1 MMIRVLFVCYG
12 NICRSPMAKAIFQRL
27 VDQAGL
33 SDQIE
38 VDSAGTSDLNVGR
51 PAHRGTREVLSQHGI
66 AYAGRAR
73 QVTLADLHTA
83 DYVVIMDTHNAQD
96 LFAMAGEWALDGKL
110 RLLLEFAPPSFSR
123 EVPDP
128 ILDGRFEHTYDLI
141 EVGCLG
147 LLDYIRATHGL

>member
-1 MMIRVLFVCYG
+1 MIRVLFVCFG
-12 NICRSPMAKAIFQRL
+12 NICRSPMAEAIFQRL

-33 SDQIE
+33 ADQIQ

-51 PAHRGTREVLSQHGI
+51 PAHHRTREVLGQRGNT
-66 AYAGRAR
+66 YAGRAR

-96 LFAMAGEWALDGKL
+96 LFGMAGEGALEDKL
-110 RLLLEFAPPSFSR
+110 HLLLEFAPSSFPR

-128 ILDGRFEHTYDLI
+128 IYDGRFEHAYDLI
-141 EVGCLG
+141 EAGCYG
-147 LLDYIRATHGL
+147 LLDHIRATHGL